1 MSEKVSIEVT
11 LDGKSYLLTGEESME
26 YMMKVADYVSLK
38 EQALDGEDNYRELSG
53 RLREYLMRFSIAD
66 DYFKALEEITEL
78 KSVIGK
84 KDEEIYALKH
94 ELAKTQTNLS
104 QIKHK
109 AFDIPVFDKKA
120 ESECSKPQNEEN
132 KHE

>member
-11 LDGKSYLLTGEESME
+11 LDGKSYLLTGEESRE
-26 YMMKVADYVSLK
+26 YMIKVADYVSLK
-38 EQALDGEDNYRELSG
+38 EQALDGEDNFRELSG

-109 AFDIPVFDKKA
+109 AFDIPVFDKKT